1 MSAFPA
7 ATAAPLPV
15 EHDLRDP
22 ADGAEALDQIEIFA
36 WAASQ
41 LERLAGH
48 DGSLHLSL
56 PAPLAEPEVLLQAMP
71 EAEAVFWH
79 PPGGPAV
86 SGLGYGV
93 RLQLRGEGRFEQLQV
108 QAASL
113 WTHLRAVSH
122 PRCEVSTPR
131 LYGGF
136 AFAPGAADLDPWQDF
151 GDGAFALP
159 RWTYRRQGGDA
170 QLSLVVDGRDIKD
183 GESRRRWLET
193 WQHLWTL
200 LAVPDA
206 QRFPSASQMPRILSV
221 ERPSKQRF
229 TEQVEAIRAAIASG
243 AFAKIVA
250 ARRSRVQLAGP
261 LEDHAV
267 LRRLRRA
274 RSVTRFAFRR
284 SSGTF
289 LGATPERLVS
299 RRGRVL
305 SADALA
311 GSIASG
317 GQQGAQLLRSGKDLQ
332 EHQFVVDEIVRCLS
346 PLCERF
352 DVAPQPRIRE
362 LKDVLHLHTPITGL
376 LKEPRHVLDLVA
388 RLHPTPAVGGVPTA
402 AASRWIAAHEPEP
415 RGWYAAPV
423 GWFDAAGDGE
433 FAVALRS
440 CMLRQ
445 REVFLFAGAGIVQD
459 SEPALEYT
467 ETELKKQALLTAL
480 GA

>member
-7 ATAAPLPV
+7 ITTAPLPV
-15 EHDLRDP
+15 EP
-22 ADGAEALDQIEIFA
+22 VSEVFEPTALFA
-36 WAASQ
+36 WAAAQ
-41 LERLAGH
+41 LTAASAH
-48 DGSLHLSL
+48 DGCVHLSL
-56 PAPLAEPEVLLQAMP
+56 PAPLGEPEVLLQAMP
-71 EAEAVFWH
+71 EAESVFWH

-86 SGLGYGV
+86 AGLGHGL
-93 RLQLRGEGRFEQLQV
+93 RLELRGEGRFEQLQEE
-108 QAASL
+108 AATL
-113 WTHLRAVSH
+113 WDGLRTVVH
-122 PRCEVSTPR
+122 PRCEAVAPR

-159 RWTYRRQGGDA
+159 RWTYRRQGAEA
-170 QLSLVVDGRDIKD
+170 QLSLAVDGREIR
-183 GESRRRWLET
+183 GSQARRQWLET

-200 LAVPDA
+200 LAVEDA
-206 QRFPSASQMPRILSV
+206 QRFPTASQMPRILSV
-221 ERPSKQRF
+221 QRPSKQRF

-261 LEDHAV
+261 LDDHAV

-284 SSGTF
+284 RSGTF

-299 RRGRVL
+299 LRGRML

-332 EHQFVVDEIVRCLS
+332 EHQLVVDEIVRCLA
-346 PLCERF
+346 PLCEPF

-362 LKDVLHLHTPITGL
+362 LEDVLHLHTPISGR
-376 LKEPRHVLDLVA
+376 LKQPRHVLDLVA
-388 RLHPTPAVGGVPTA
+388 RLHPTPAVGGVPTE
-402 AASRWIAAHEPEP
+402 AASRWIAEHEPEP

-423 GWFDAAGDGE
+423 GWFDAQGDGE

-440 CMLRQ
+440 CMLRRQ
-445 REVFLFAGAGIVQD
+445 EVFLFAGAGIVQD